1 MAHQFLVHERDDMVG
16 VAVED
21 ISPGDSVQ
29 GLFLNDGTMLS
40 LPAQD
45 EIPLG
50 HKIALR
56 DIAAG
61 EEVKKYGVTIG
72 EARQA
77 IRAGAHV
84 HVHNLRSVRW
94 KASVLEESG
103 AAPAGAK

>member
-1 MAHQFLVHERDDMVG
+1 MAHQFLVHEKGDMVG

-21 ISPGDSVQ
+21 IAPGASVQ
-29 GLFLNDGTMLS
+29 GLFMNDGTMLS
-40 LPAQD
+40 LPAR
-45 EIPLG
+45 EAIPLG

-61 EEVKKYGVTIG
+61 EAVKKYGVTIG

-77 IRAGAHV
+77 IPAGAHV

-94 KASVLEESG
+94 KASVLEESRT
-103 AAPAGAK
+103 APAGAR